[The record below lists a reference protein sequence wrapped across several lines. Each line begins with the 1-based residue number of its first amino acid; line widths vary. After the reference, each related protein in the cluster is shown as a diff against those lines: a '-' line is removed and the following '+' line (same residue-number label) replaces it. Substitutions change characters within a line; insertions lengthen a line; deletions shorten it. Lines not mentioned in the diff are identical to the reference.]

1 MKQKKET
8 VILNLDNELN
18 IYNENILGDFFEVLK
33 NEKEFIKEFAK
44 NYELKLFTKKDKN
57 IVKKWLIKNNLDKR
71 FKSIVKRKYGGEI
84 YIKFFTPYAFTSQV
98 FSGKPPA

>member
-84 YIKFFTPYAFTSQV
+84 YIKFFTPYAFTSQA
-98 FSGKPPA
+98 FLAKHQA